1 MQFDTLLHTLL
12 GVKPDY
18 SCFQVFEC
26 ACMPNLRPYNSYK
39 LQFPSI
45 RCVFLRYS
53 NMYKSFKCFNIFTGR
68 LYISR
73 DVFDEKVFPFASLR
87 SNAGA

>member
-39 LQFPSI
+39 L
-45 RCVFLRYS
+45 
-53 NMYKSFKCFNIFTGR
+53 
-68 LYISR
+68 
-73 DVFDEKVFPFASLR
+73 
-87 SNAGA
+87 